1 MKALKI
7 ILLFAIVLIG
17 SLEATAQRF
26 RMEEVDNS
34 KLEVVFDAFR
44 IDDQVRFVWNINNE
58 DNIKS
63 YEITR
68 GTESGRFVNWEI
80 LTSLNVNTPGNYSF
94 IDKDPVLGEMHY
106 RLKLI
111 APDGS
116 SIEYSPLFRISTP
129 LPEGHVKRE

>member
-44 IDDQVRFVWNINNE
+44 IDDQVRFVWNVNNE

-80 LTSLNVNTPGNYSF
+80 LASLNVNAPGNYSF

>member
-7 ILLFAIVLIG
+7 ILLFVVASVG
-17 SLEATAQRF
+17 SYKAYAQRF
-26 RMEEVDNS
+26 RMEEADNS

-44 IDDQVRFVWNINNE
+44 IDDEIRFVWNVNNE
-58 DNIKS
+58 TNIKS
-63 YEITR
+63 YEIAR
-68 GTESGRFVNWEI
+68 GIETGRFVNWET
-80 LTSLNVNTPGNYSF
+80 LTTVNAKAPGSYTF